1 MKPLAIGLIAA
12 VLSSAAMA
20 QQGAQ
25 KKSPAAPKTDA
36 GMVVTGDQ
44 EAPLVLTIVPWQEPR
59 QLPPP
64 PVQLAPIIPLV
75 LDHERGLAD
84 DPLSR
89 PLPAR

>member
-1 MKPLAIGLIAA
+1 MTRLAIGFMVAA
-12 VLSSAAMA
+12 LASGAMA
-20 QQGAQ
+20 QQAKQ
-25 KKSPAAPKTDA
+25 NRPSTPPKTDA

-44 EAPLVLTIVPWQEPR
+44 EAPLVLTIVPWQEPK

-64 PVQLAPIIPLV
+64 PVSVAPIVPVV
-75 LDHERGLAD
+75 LDHERGVAE